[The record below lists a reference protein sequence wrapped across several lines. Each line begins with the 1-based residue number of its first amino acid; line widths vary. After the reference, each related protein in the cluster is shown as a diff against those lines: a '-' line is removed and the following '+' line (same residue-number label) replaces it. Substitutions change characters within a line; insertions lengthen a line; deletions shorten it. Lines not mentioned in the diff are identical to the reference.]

1 MASDISGI
9 GKVAESVELG
19 TREVRELLSL
29 FLKPSITQLGLF
41 GGDWLKSQRETQL
54 AKTLAKAKAKL
65 NAGELTINPVPLKL
79 LKPIVEDCSLEEDED
94 MIERWAN
101 LLAAAACGD
110 PVLPTYVRL
119 LAELT
124 PNEARLLDALQLLQQ
139 EPANPRRGQFGGIPL
154 GKVRAKTDLN
164 PVEFRRIIINLIH
177 LGLVFRILGTMTL
190 LPSTIPKP
198 FTDEDPIGMTLAAN
212 DFLTVCS
219 RPPAAAQNLG
229 DAQKPGLH
237 GDYQG
242 C

>member
-1 MASDISGI
+1 MASNVSGI

-19 TREVRELLSL
+19 TRKVRGLLSL

-65 NAGELTINPVPLKL
+65 NAGKLAINPVPLKL

-124 PNEARLLDALQLLQQ
+124 PNEAQLLLLSAIASAGTCKSAAW
-139 EPANPRRGQFGGIPL
+139 PVWWHPTWKSAGQ
-154 GKVRAKTDLN
+154 D
-164 PVEFRRIIINLIH
+164 
-177 LGLVFRILGTMTL
+177 
-190 LPSTIPKP
+190 
-198 FTDEDPIGMTLAAN
+198 
-212 DFLTVCS
+212 
-219 RPPAAAQNLG
+219 RPQSG
-229 DAQKPGLH
+229 
-237 GDYQG
+237 
-242 C
+242 